1 MAKKLFSSIVALT
14 LVLSAAGPAFA
25 TTGSDTQVG
34 NVGNGVDST
43 NTTSVNQSNTT
54 TVSQSNNAT
63 INNNISVKSNTGGND
78 ANRNTGGDVAIDT
91 GDSKTTV
98 VVENVANRNAAQVD
112 TCCQANGD
120 VTVLNEG
127 NGDSSYNKA
136 KVNAEN
142 STGLFQNNN
151 AAFNNNVAVTSNTG
165 KNDANRNTGGD
176 VFVGTGTSDVG
187 VGISNTA
194 NENRALLGG
203 GGAGH
208 AGDLTLANRG
218 NGVDTYNKVSA
229 NFTNSTLALQGNNAA
244 INNSLDI
251 YTNTGKNDANRNTGG
266 DVVVDTGASD
276 VTALLDNR
284 ANFNA
289 ASLDNCGCV
298 GFGGDTKVVNVG
310 NGDSASSKAYLT
322 RDNLSEVF
330 QNNNSAINNYGSIY
344 DNTGKND
351 ANRNTGAY
359 GEYSDPAVYTGD
371 SDVTVS
377 AESTANENLLNSGA
391 VSFPNPPTT
400 GGNTSGNGNWWS
412 MWGSWSYW
420 M

>member
-1 MAKKLFSSIVALT
+1 MIKKLFSSIVALA
-14 LVLSAAGPAFA
+14 LVLSAAAPAA
-25 TTGSDTQVG
+25 YAETQVG
-34 NVGNGVDST
+34 NVGNGVDSS

-54 TVSQSNNAT
+54 TVSQSNNSV

-78 ANRNTGGDVAIDT
+78 ANRNTGGEVAVST
-91 GDSKTTV
+91 GDSTTTV
-98 VVENVANRNAAQVD
+98 VLENVANRNVAQVD
-112 TCCQANGD
+112 TCCLANGD

-127 NGDSSYNKA
+127 NGDSSSNKA
-136 KVNAEN
+136 YANAEN

-151 AAFNNNVAVTSNTG
+151 AYFNNNVDVTSNTG

-176 VFVGTGTSDVG
+176 VYVGTGASDVG

-203 GGAGH
+203 GSNAGNG
-208 AGDLTLANRG
+208 GDLTLVNRG

-229 NFTNSTLALQGNNAA
+229 NFSNSTLALQNNNAA
-244 INNSLDI
+244 INNNLDI
-251 YTNTGKNDANRNTGG
+251 YTNTGYNDANRNTGG
-266 DVVVDTGASD
+266 EVLVDTGASS

-298 GFGGDTKVVNVG
+298 GFGEDTKVVNSG
-310 NGDSASSKAYLT
+310 NGDSAYSKAYLN
-322 RDNLSEVF
+322 RDNASEVF
-330 QNNNSAINNYGSIY
+330 QANNSAINNYGSIY

-351 ANRNTGAY
+351 ANSNTGVY
-359 GEYSDPAVYTGD
+359 GEYSDPAVWSGN

-377 AESTANENLLNSGA
+377 AESVANENLLNNGSVA
-391 VSFPNPPTT
+391 MPSAPTT
-400 GGNTSGNGNWWS
+400 GGNTSGNGNWWG